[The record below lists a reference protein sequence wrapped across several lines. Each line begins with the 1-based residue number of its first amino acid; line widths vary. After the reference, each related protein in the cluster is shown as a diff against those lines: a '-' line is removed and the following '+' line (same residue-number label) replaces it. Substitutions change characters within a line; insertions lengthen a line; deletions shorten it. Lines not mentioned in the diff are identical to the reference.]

1 MKCPTPEE
9 LLSSELGEL
18 VTHRANDIARHVA
31 TCATCTQRQRAQTAF
46 LDDLAAPPV
55 LPLSDNAF
63 IEGVL
68 RRRDLAD
75 RTSLGAP
82 RRSLPWAVGFAAVAA
97 LAAALAIVP
106 RLGQHEGTFTARGAK
121 HQASDATV
129 VEVLRV
135 RANGLEPIRG
145 TTLHPGDGINVRYTN
160 PSKSPRYLMVFV
172 LDSQREVHWIY
183 PAYLDPAMNPS
194 AVVLEAQSAARLLDE
209 AVEPEAPAA
218 GPLRV
223 VTLVMDHPLT
233 VKDVEARIRSEAPD
247 LKRLFPSIQ
256 VNDWGCTWLAK

>member
-1 MKCPTPEE
+1 MKCPAPEE
-9 LLSSELGEL
+9 LLRSELGEL

-31 TCATCTQRQRAQTAF
+31 TCAACIQRQRAQRALF
-46 LDDLAAPPV
+46 EELAAPPA
-55 LPLSDNAF
+55 LPLSDGAF
-63 IEGVL
+63 VEGVL
-68 RRRDLAD
+68 RRRDLTD
-75 RTSLGAP
+75 RTATGSP
-82 RRSLPWAVGFAAVAA
+82 RNSLPWAVGLAAVVAM
-97 LAAALAIVP
+97 AAAWAIVP

-121 HQASDATV
+121 HETSEVAF

-160 PSKSPRYLMVFV
+160 PSKLPRYLMVFV

-183 PAYLDPAMNPS
+183 PAYLDPGSNPD
-194 AVVLEAQSAARLLDE
+194 AVELAPQTTARLLDE
-209 AVEPEAPAA
+209 AVEPEAPAP
-218 GPLRV
+218 GPLRI
-223 VTLVMDHPLT
+223 VTLVMDRPLT

-247 LKRLFPSIQ
+247 LKRLFPAVQ